1 MLAYGWFIW
10 FHVSLICLIF
20 EGIIYIYIYI
30 KCTSL
35 GDLTVTSNRDLI
47 IDL

>member
-20 EGIIYIYIYI
+20 EGIIYIYIY
-30 KCTSL
+30 TL
-35 GDLTVTSNRDLI
+35 NVQA
-47 IDL
+47 

>member
-20 EGIIYIYIYI
+20 EGIIYIYI

>member
-20 EGIIYIYIYI
+20 EGIIYIY
-30 KCTSL
+30 TL
-35 GDLTVTSNRDLI
+35 NVQA
-47 IDL
+47 